1 MAHAQSRGGQ
11 DYEASKYVGWRT
23 RKYDIMIV
31 LIFFCW
37 TITQS
42 PPPPNI
48 SHIARHKIATTI
60 S

>member
-31 LIFFCW
+31 LIFFLLDHN
-37 TITQS
+37 TITTTTQ
-42 PPPPNI
+42 
-48 SHIARHKIATTI
+48 HITHSQAQDCHNH
-60 S
+60 